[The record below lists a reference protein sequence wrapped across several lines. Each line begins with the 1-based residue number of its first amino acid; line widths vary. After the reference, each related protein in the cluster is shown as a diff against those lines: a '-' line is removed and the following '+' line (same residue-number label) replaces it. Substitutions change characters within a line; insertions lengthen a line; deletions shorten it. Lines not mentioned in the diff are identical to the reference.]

1 MSLVISTGSNLGD
14 RVNHLKLARTELS
27 KHFNLIE
34 ESQIY
39 ESPAVDYTQ
48 QPDFLNQILSFDLPK
63 LTPQNTIELI
73 LKIEKN
79 LGRVRN
85 IDKGPRSVDI
95 DILFWDTKKISTD
108 SLQVPHPRLFQ
119 RSFIVLPLKELDVF
133 SYLIKSFNFPEH
145 FDNQAWPFST
155 H

>member
-1 MSLVISTGSNLGD
+1 MPLVISTGSNLGD
-14 RVNHLKLARTELS
+14 RVEHLCLARTQLS
-27 KHFNLIE
+27 KHFNLLE
-34 ESQIY
+34 QSQIY

-73 LKIEKN
+73 LKIEKK
-79 LGRVRN
+79 LGRVRH

-95 DILFWDTKKISTD
+95 DILFWETQKISTD
-108 SLQVPHPRLFQ
+108 SLQVPHPRLFE

-133 SYLIKSFNFPEH
+133 SYLRESFNFPDQ
-145 FDNQAWPFST
+145 FDNQAWPFQSN
-155 H
+155 